1 MTNSLFS
8 IFIIPIWIT
17 VFIFGSAIY
26 YLLMIL
32 FGSKNIHGVSKMLA
46 RIFIIS
52 GFQRFKIEGELPD
65 KTRGPYLYLFN
76 HGSIFDPFMVIA
88 AVPHYI
94 TGVGSKEQFSWP
106 LWGKLAKRYGLIPIE
121 RKKIGSAVKSL
132 DSLESAI
139 GNGISAAISPEG
151 TRTLSGK
158 MNAFKKGPFHVAFN
172 TGITIIPVALKG
184 AYEAQNKNHWRIKPG
199 KLKTVF
205 GQPIEKNEYEMMDID
220 QLSKKVKNEIQKM
233 LDR

>member
-1 MTNSLFS
+1 MIDSLLS

-17 VFIFGSAIY
+17 VFIVGSAIY

-32 FGSKNIHGVSKMLA
+32 FGSKNIHVVSKMLA

-132 DSLESAI
+132 DLLESAI

-233 LDR
+233 LDI

>member
-1 MTNSLFS
+1 MINSLFS

>member
-1 MTNSLFS
+1 MINSLFS
-8 IFIIPIWIT
+8 VFIIPIWIT
-17 VFIFGSAIY
+17 VFIAGSAIY

-32 FGSKNIHGVSKMLA
+32 FGSENIHGASRVLA

-52 GFQRFKIEGELPD
+52 GFQRFKIKGDLPD
-65 KTRGPYLYLFN
+65 KTKGPYLYLFN

-106 LWGKLAKRYGLIPIE
+106 LWGQLAKRYGLIPIE

-184 AYEAQNKNHWRIKPG
+184 AYEAQNKNRWSIKPG
-199 KLKTVF
+199 KLETVF
-205 GQPIEKNEYEMMDID
+205 GEPIKKNEYEMMDID

>member
-1 MTNSLFS
+1 MTNLLFS

-17 VFIFGSAIY
+17 VFIVGSAIY

-32 FGSKNIHGVSKMLA
+32 FGSKNIHVVSKMLA

-132 DSLESAI
+132 DLLESAI

>member
-1 MTNSLFS
+1 MINSLFS

-17 VFIFGSAIY
+17 VFIVGSAIY
-26 YLLMIL
+26 YLLMVL
-32 FGSKNIHGVSKMLA
+32 FGSKNIHGVSKALA

-158 MNAFKKGPFHVAFN
+158 MNAFKKGPFHVAVSY
-172 TGITIIPVALKG
+172 THLTLPTILLV
-184 AYEAQNKNHWRIKPG
+184 
-199 KLKTVF
+199 
-205 GQPIEKNEYEMMDID
+205 
-220 QLSKKVKNEIQKM
+220 
-233 LDR
+233 

>member
-1 MTNSLFS
+1 MTNLLFS

-17 VFIFGSAIY
+17 VFIVGSAIY

-32 FGSKNIHGVSKMLA
+32 FGSKNIHVVSKMLA

-132 DSLESAI
+132 DLLESAI

-233 LDR
+233 LDI

>member
-1 MTNSLFS
+1 MINSLSS

-17 VFIFGSAIY
+17 VFIVGSAIY

-32 FGSKNIHGVSKMLA
+32 FGSKNIHVVSKMLA

-132 DSLESAI
+132 DLLESAI

-205 GQPIEKNEYEMMDID
+205 GQPIEKNEYEVMDID

-233 LDR
+233 LDI

>member
-1 MTNSLFS
+1 MIDSLLS

-17 VFIFGSAIY
+17 VFIVGSAIY

-32 FGSKNIHGVSKMLA
+32 FGSKNIHVVSKMLA

-132 DSLESAI
+132 DLLESAI

-184 AYEAQNKNHWRIKPG
+184 AYEAQNKNRWRIKPG
-199 KLKTVF
+199 KLETVF
-205 GQPIEKNEYEMMDID
+205 GQPIEKNEYEMMNID
-220 QLSKKVKNEIQKM
+220 QLSKKVKYEIQKM

>member
-1 MTNSLFS
+1 MTNLLFS

-17 VFIFGSAIY
+17 VFIVGSAIY

-32 FGSKNIHGVSKMLA
+32 FGSKNIHVVSKMLA

-132 DSLESAI
+132 DLLESAI

-205 GQPIEKNEYEMMDID
+205 GQPIEKNEYETMDID

-233 LDR
+233 LDI

>member
-1 MTNSLFS
+1 
-8 IFIIPIWIT
+8 
-17 VFIFGSAIY
+17 
-26 YLLMIL
+26 
-32 FGSKNIHGVSKMLA
+32 
-46 RIFIIS
+46 
-52 GFQRFKIEGELPD
+52 
-65 KTRGPYLYLFN
+65 
-76 HGSIFDPFMVIA
+76 MVIA

-132 DSLESAI
+132 DLLESAI

-233 LDR
+233 LDI